1 MKRENAPQE
10 NILDNYDSYRRFIL
24 EETELVL
31 KGKKRYIQTNSI
43 GSITKLFNLDQ
54 MIDLFYL
61 EEEHEI
67 VQELNEL
74 KKAIMVKHFLRD
86 QISDI

>member
-1 MKRENAPQE
+1 MERENALPE
-10 NILDNYDSYRRFIL
+10 NILDNYDLYRRFIL
-24 EETELVL
+24 EEAELVL
-31 KGKKRYIQTNSI
+31 KGKKLYIQTNSI

-54 MIDLFYL
+54 MIDMFYL

>member
-1 MKRENAPQE
+1 MLHE

-24 EETELVL
+24 EEAELIL
-31 KGKKRYIQTNSI
+31 EGKKRYIQTNSI

-61 EEEHEI
+61 EEEYEI

>member
-1 MKRENAPQE
+1 
-10 NILDNYDSYRRFIL
+10 
-24 EETELVL
+24 
-31 KGKKRYIQTNSI
+31 
-43 GSITKLFNLDQ
+43 

-61 EEEHEI
+61 EEEYEI

>member
-1 MKRENAPQE
+1 MNEENAPQG
-10 NILDNYDSYRRFIL
+10 NILDNYDLYRRFIL

-31 KGKKRYIQTNSI
+31 KEKKRYIQTNSI

-61 EEEHEI
+61 EGEYAI
-67 VQELNEL
+67 IKELSEL
-74 KKAIMVKHFLRD
+74 KRAIMVKHFLSD
-86 QISDI
+86 KISDI

>member
-1 MKRENAPQE
+1 MERENALPE
-10 NILDNYDSYRRFIL
+10 NILDNYDLYRRFIL
-24 EETELVL
+24 EEAELVL

-61 EEEHEI
+61 EEEYEI

-74 KKAIMVKHFLRD
+74 KRAIMVKHFLRD

>member
-1 MKRENAPQE
+1 MERENAPQE
-10 NILDNYDSYRRFIL
+10 NILDNYDLYRRFIL

-67 VQELNEL
+67 VHELNEL
-74 KKAIMVKHFLRD
+74 KKAIMIKHFLRD